1 MTVVV
6 RPAAGMQSAASV
18 TLVCLAHAGGSVAL
32 YREWQQR
39 LPSWIRV
46 QTLELPGRG
55 VRRALPAHTGWPAL
69 IERVHADVREQ
80 VDLSQP
86 FAVFGHSMGAL
97 VGLELIHAIRQHDGR
112 SPVWFGAS
120 GTIAPLR
127 RNVET
132 YWLDASH
139 DLMLDKLK
147 ERGGTPA
154 VLLDDRDF
162 LDLVMPVMRA
172 DFHLCGLH
180 PLHAAQAAREPLDC
194 PVAVLTGRDDVA
206 TANAD
211 DVAAWSRETRG
222 ALTTHAFDGGH
233 FYLDGAPDPVL
244 ACVATS
250 LAGALA
256 ASTRVAHATHA
267 TPATPTKGEA
277 WMH

>member
-6 RPAAGMQSAASV
+6 RPSAGSQSAPSV

-32 YREWQQR
+32 YREWQPR

-46 QTLELPGRG
+46 QTLELPGRAA
-55 VRRALPAHTGWPAL
+55 RRALPAHTDWPAL
-69 IERVHADVREQ
+69 IAQLYADLREH
-80 VDLSQP
+80 VDTSRP

-97 VGLELIHAIRQHDGR
+97 VGLELIHAIRARDDR

-127 RNVET
+127 RNAET
-132 YWLDASH
+132 DWLDASH
-139 DLMLDKLK
+139 DTMLDKLK

-180 PLHAAQAAREPLDC
+180 PLHAAQAARAPLDC

-211 DVAAWSRETRG
+211 DVAAWSQETRG
-222 ALTTHAFDGGH
+222 ACTTHAFDGGH

-250 LAGALA
+250 LAGVLA
-256 ASTRVAHATHA
+256 PSMRV
-267 TPATPTKGEA
+267 TPAAPTKGEA